1 MLQLIDKKNK
11 IFIYLILL
19 FILST
24 ISNKALQFNNNSP
37 TLISKI
43 IVTGLSKNNNLKVEK
58 KMNYFFNE
66 NIFFLR
72 KEKVKSIMSEYN
84 IIEEYSVKKIYP
96 SKINIKIKPTKLV
109 ARVFSSNKL
118 IVGSNGKL
126 IQGEETSEILPY
138 VSGKF
143 DTKKFLELK
152 RNIENSKFNFSDF
165 KILSFFPSSR
175 WDILTTDEV
184 LIKLPENNLLK
195 SLNLGYKIIN
205 NDQFKNSKLIDLR
218 IANQVIV
225 Q

>member
-72 KEKVKSIMSEYN
+72 KEKIKSIMSEYN

-126 IQGEETSEILPY
+126 IQGEETNEILPY

-165 KILSFFPSSR
+165 KILSYFPSSR

-218 IANQVIV
+218 IANQVII

>member
-1 MLQLIDKKNK
+1 
-11 IFIYLILL
+11 
-19 FILST
+19 
-24 ISNKALQFNNNSP
+24 
-37 TLISKI
+37 
-43 IVTGLSKNNNLKVEK
+43 
-58 KMNYFFNE
+58 
-66 NIFFLR
+66 
-72 KEKVKSIMSEYN
+72 MSEYN

-96 SKINIKIKPTKLV
+96 SRINIKIKPTKLV

-165 KILSFFPSSR
+165 KILSYFPSSR

-218 IANQVIV
+218 IANQVII

>member
-1 MLQLIDKKNK
+1 
-11 IFIYLILL
+11 
-19 FILST
+19 
-24 ISNKALQFNNNSP
+24 
-37 TLISKI
+37 
-43 IVTGLSKNNNLKVEK
+43 
-58 KMNYFFNE
+58 
-66 NIFFLR
+66 
-72 KEKVKSIMSEYN
+72 MSEYN

-165 KILSFFPSSR
+165 KIKYDGGPFTAVGYCWDQAIQFLPKKLRDKKKKWLANEMKNFINLDKKYKKNKVRKNTIFPMSFS
-175 WDILTTDEV
+175 IEA
-184 LIKLPENNLLK
+184 KLK
-195 SLNLGYKIIN
+195 K
-205 NDQFKNSKLIDLR
+205 K
-218 IANQVIV
+218 
-225 Q
+225 